1 MYKDL
6 VHISKAQ
13 GIYRTLALWTIL
25 SPKLAGNE
33 SRKHL
38 SQEDVVNKPG
48 EQAYTAGTDK
58 KVECLSSS
66 K

>member
-1 MYKDL
+1 MHMNL
-6 VHISKAQ
+6 VQISKAR
-13 GIYRTLALWTIL
+13 GIHLTLALWTIL
-25 SPKLAGNE
+25 SPKLGGNE

-38 SQEDVVNKPG
+38 SQEDVNKPD
-48 EQAYTAGTDK
+48 EQAYVVDTDK

>member
-1 MYKDL
+1 MHMDL
-6 VHISKAQ
+6 VQISKAR
-13 GIYRTLALWTIL
+13 GIHRTLALWTIL

-38 SQEDVVNKPG
+38 SQEDVNKPG

>member
-25 SPKLAGNE
+25 SPKLGGNE
-33 SRKHL
+33 SGEHL
-38 SQEDVVNKPG
+38 SKGPAKKPG
-48 EQAYTAGTDK
+48 EQTYIAGSDK

>member
-6 VHISKAQ
+6 VQISKAQ

-25 SPKLAGNE
+25 SPKLGGNE
-33 SRKHL
+33 SGKYL
-38 SQEDVVNKPG
+38 SQEDVNKPG
-48 EQAYTAGTDK
+48 EQTYTAGANT